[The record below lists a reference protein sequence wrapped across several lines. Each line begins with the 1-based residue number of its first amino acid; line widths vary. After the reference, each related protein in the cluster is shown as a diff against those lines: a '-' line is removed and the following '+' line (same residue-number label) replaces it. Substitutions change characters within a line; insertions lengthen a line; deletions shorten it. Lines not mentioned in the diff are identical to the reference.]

1 MSEKRYYSAAGN
13 KGVLAFQFIAELL
26 KDPTL
31 DLNEPMVDNY
41 LFEVGYEMGWEWSKT
56 KDVIEWLE
64 IRKMLV

>member
-1 MSEKRYYSAAGN
+1 M
-13 KGVLAFQFIAELL
+13 LQL
-26 KDPTL
+26 L